1 MLGAGGVPD
10 VGTVALLMLMTTTL
24 VLWLN
29 WRVHSH
35 TPAAAWWLAGKL
47 CFVGGAAL
55 VLLRGRIPDLASVVL
70 GNSLLVGGFLV
81 QLVGACA
88 FAGMAPPRRLLGA
101 LVILTVPGHA
111 YFHYV
116 DPSFV
121 ARWWIMGLAIAAQ
134 AAWGLAVPLRL
145 IARRDG
151 LAGVGVYA
159 LGTVV
164 AALVMLAVPALLT
177 WRETGVTSLFA
188 SSSSKT
194 WGLAM
199 AAVILV
205 LQAFGAVMM
214 TAQRLRRE
222 LQRQALLDVL
232 TGLPNRRA
240 FDDALERALARAARS
255 GAAVG
260 LLLVDVDWFKRINDT
275 RGHAE
280 GDAVLRELAQRL
292 LAASRRADLVARVGG
307 EEFAMILDAPDPAAL
322 GELAERVRRGVS
334 AQPMALAGGPLC
346 VTVSV
351 GVAHRVAPRP
361 DEGRALYRD
370 ADEALY
376 AAKRAGR
383 DRVAF
388 GTGTAA
394 GLPT

>member
-1 MLGAGGVPD
+1 MLGVGGVPD
-10 VGTVALLMLMTTTL
+10 VGTVALLMLLTTTL

-29 WRVHSH
+29 WRVHPH
-35 TPAAAWWLAGKL
+35 TPATGWWLAGKL
-47 CFVGGAAL
+47 CFVMGAAL
-55 VLLRGRIPDLASVVL
+55 VLLRGRIPDAASIVL

-88 FAGMAPPRRLLGA
+88 FAGTAPPRRLLGL
-101 LVILTVPGHA
+101 LVILMVPGYA
-111 YFHYV
+111 YFHYI

-121 ARWWIMGLAIAAQ
+121 ARWWVMGLAVAAQ
-134 AAWGLAVPLRL
+134 ALWGLAVPLRL

-159 LGTVV
+159 LGTLV
-164 AALVMLAVPALLT
+164 AAAVMLAVPALMT
-177 WRETGVTSLFA
+177 WREPAVTSLFA

-199 AAVILV
+199 ATVILV

-214 TAQRLRRE
+214 TAQRLQRE

-255 GAAVG
+255 GAVVG

-334 AQPMALAGGPLC
+334 AQPVALAGGPLP

-376 AAKRAGR
+376 AAKHGGRNRVVRAASIAR
-383 DRVAF
+383 
-388 GTGTAA
+388 
-394 GLPT
+394 

>member
-10 VGTVALLMLMTTTL
+10 VGTVALLMLMTSTL

-81 QLVGACA
+81 QLVGVCA

-159 LGTVV
+159 LGTLV
-164 AALVMLAVPALLT
+164 AAVVMLAVPALLT
-177 WRETGVTSLFA
+177 WRETEVTSLFA

-199 AAVILV
+199 AVVILV

-214 TAQRLRRE
+214 TAQRLQRE

-322 GELAERVRRGVS
+322 GELAERVRHGVS
-334 AQPMALAGGPLC
+334 AQPVALAGGPLR

-361 DEGRALYRD
+361 DEGRTLYRD

-388 GTGTAA
+388 GAGTAA
-394 GLPT
+394 GPPN

>member
-199 AAVILV
+199 ATVILV

-214 TAQRLRRE
+214 TAQRLQRE

-275 RGHAE
+275 RGHTE

-334 AQPMALAGGPLC
+334 AQPVALAGGPLR

-361 DEGRALYRD
+361 DEGRTLYRD